1 MPNMDTIQLKTK
13 ESLTYYSGC
22 LGNQVTMAT
31 RYVADA
37 HCLKEPPYQIWTQY
51 KLRQWSN
58 KCRVK
63 YQESSTG
70 LHEVFRPYIC
80 KNLDLINVKLLLRLI

>member
-1 MPNMDTIQLKTK
+1 
-13 ESLTYYSGC
+13 
-22 LGNQVTMAT
+22 MAT

-37 HCLKEPPYQIWTQY
+37 YCPKEPPYQIWTLCN
-51 KLRQWSN
+51 LRQWSN

-70 LHEVFRPYIC
+70 LHEVYKC
-80 KNLDLINVKLLLRLI
+80 KNLDLINVKLLLRLV

>member
-13 ESLTYYSGC
+13 ELLTYHCGC
-22 LGNQVTMAT
+22 LGNLVTMAN

-37 HCLKEPPYQIWTQY
+37 YCPKEPPYQIWTQY
-51 KLRQWSN
+51 NLRQWSN
-58 KCRVK
+58 KCKVK

-70 LHEVFRPYIC
+70 LHEVPYKC
-80 KNLDLINVKLLLRLI
+80 KYLDLINVKLLLRFI